1 MNELEALSEISVDLN
16 SKLIDLEKTTISLNT
31 LVDDLRKSPV
41 KVDITN
47 EKWLNYTAQQQKK
60 VYEQTTEDIK
70 KNNVQMLE
78 HVNQSTNAMMTK
90 IDDMIKQ
97 QQRLSAFKMIGVF
110 TFQILSM
117 ALFLLIFFNVLTHGI
132 WQGLGL
138 HALWQH
144 GEWWTYGLAILFLVA
159 IFSVIIW
166 AIIVG
171 AHKIHEYFEYR

>member
-1 MNELEALSEISVDLN
+1 MNELEALSKMSGDLN
-16 SKLIDLEKTTISLNT
+16 SKLSDLEATTISLNT
-31 LVDDLRKSPV
+31 LVDDLQDSPV

-60 VYEQTTEDIK
+60 VYEQTAEDIK
-70 KNNVQMLE
+70 KDNVQMLE
-78 HVNQSTNAMMTK
+78 HVNQSTNEMMTK
-90 IDDMIKQ
+90 IDEIIKQ
-97 QQRLSAFKMIGVF
+97 QQRLSAFKMVGVF

-171 AHKIHEYFEYR
+171 AHKIYEYFEYR